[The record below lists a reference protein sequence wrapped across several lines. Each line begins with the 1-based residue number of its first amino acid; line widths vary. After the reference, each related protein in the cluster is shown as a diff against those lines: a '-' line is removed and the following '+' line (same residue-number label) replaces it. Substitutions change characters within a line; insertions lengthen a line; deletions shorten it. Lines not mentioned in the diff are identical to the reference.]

1 MKILHIITGLNR
13 GGAEMMLYKIIKHS
27 PNPTKHRVVSLIAE
41 GFFAQ
46 KIRELG
52 CVVESLD
59 MTKNPLTFSPFHIL
73 RIIKDARPDVIQC
86 WMFHANIIGG
96 FFGRLSGVK
105 NIVWGIHHSMSK
117 YDRRI
122 SHLIN
127 KIGALMSHNFCD
139 TVICCGLRPLEVCK
153 NSGYAADK
161 LKCVYNGFEPD
172 VFFFDENA
180 RKKIRTELGLT
191 DDAFVVVHMA
201 RFHILKNHL
210 GLLRIFAKLLAKN
223 HNSYLVLVG
232 DGLAGNEQIENAID
246 ELGIRA
252 NVKMM
257 GFRTDSCAFY
267 SAADVT
273 VLPSL
278 SEGFPNVVG
287 ESMLCE
293 RPCITS
299 AVGDCANITGHS
311 DWAFEVS
318 DEDGFAEKL
327 FEFSKMPKSELK
339 ACGEECRKRIV
350 DNFDIEKIYSEYSK
364 IWCK

>member
-299 AVGDCANITGHS
+299 AVGDCANITGHR
-311 DWAFEVS
+311 DWAFELS

-350 DNFDIEKIYSEYSK
+350 DNFSIEKIYNEYSK
-364 IWCK
+364 IWRK